1 MVLILNYSYI
11 IMASFLSRYG
21 RAMLYGIVASAGALY
36 LWYRF
41 SRKKQ
46 PNVDE
51 LIGLERRRRVEKLVE
66 LRDKL
71 VC

>member
-11 IMASFLSRYG
+11 IMSSFLSRYG

-36 LWYRF
+36 LWYQF
-41 SRKKQ
+41 FRKKR